1 MVVLQR
7 THPPGRQMYLRTGA
21 FLSRVLV
28 DGSIVRL
35 EPNGRRRRLHRGVWC
50 YVEIHGAVAYLLS
63 LREGIIHD
71 LGTIYDAT
79 VAKGWARA
87 RTHHGVGARRIFVAT
102 APGRACIG
110 EAPRQVSP
118 LRRWSAT

>member
-7 THPPGRQMYLRTGA
+7 THPPGRQVYLPTGA

-35 EPNGRRRRLHRGVWC
+35 EPNGRGRRVRRGVWC
-50 YVEIHGAVAYLLS
+50 YGEVHGAVAYLLS

-71 LGTIYDAT
+71 LGI
-79 VAKGWARA
+79 
-87 RTHHGVGARRIFVAT
+87 I
-102 APGRACIG
+102 
-110 EAPRQVSP
+110 
-118 LRRWSAT
+118 